1 MELPL
6 ELQMII
12 NDYARPVSRPDWKK
26 GSYVIRK
33 LAKCHLYVYIN
44 EFPGEITY
52 ITHLRYFELCSQYP
66 GIVKQIARLIKEL
79 DINPCFFF

>member
-26 GSYVIRK
+26 GSYMIRK
-33 LAKCHLYVYIN
+33 LTNATCDT
-44 EFPGEITY
+44 EFPDEFAY
-52 ITHLRYFELCSQYP
+52 ITHLKYFELCSRYLVP
-66 GIVKQIARLIKEL
+66 ISILPKS
-79 DINPCFFF
+79 